1 MTTFMLNF
9 VLISVYGQIPKGPT
23 TAKTTTTTIPTTIAD
38 KIELPPSS
46 LMKPT
51 NKANYQGLPGPPP
64 YPPMQLPP
72 RSSLLDSIFNIPIQ
86 ALKAVNELVQ
96 GIAGNINMMQS
107 SYSQGRPEFDRYS
120 RSSRVNDDGESCKPL
135 CFNFQLITFK
145 DGKLGV
151 NFAGFTADVGLGG
164 LLTGNA
170 AHGGLSASAGTPF
183 GQKAG
188 AGIGGTVNG
197 PNGRTAGGAYAGAS
211 AGYGTGAS
219 TAIGGAVDEFGQ
231 SGGHGSEAHTNGL
244 STKTVQL
251 SQYPQGPQNQQF
263 DTRFGGQD
271 APAYTKREYRKK
283 YRQQQRNGNNNGV
296 EVESRI
302 DVQPAQSRQP
312 QENFDYRNFFDFGF
326 FSNLGSSFSGDHQEN
341 PDYQTINIQK
351 QLTPNTILLNRSVVP
366 KIPKRVEVPKAK
378 VEDDSFEDEIEDEVK
393 IEERVRS
400 VEKTSAEELPLPQA
414 DGIVKSKTVI
424 KSRHNIQ
431 HNPNFF
437 NDIFNV

>member
-1 MTTFMLNF
+1 MDRVYMLIMTTLMLNF
-9 VLISVYGQIPKGPT
+9 VLISVYGQSTNVLKKN
-23 TAKTTTTTIPTTIAD
+23 KTTTTTTPTTIAD
-38 KIELPPSS
+38 KIELPSS
-46 LMKPT
+46 FFMKSN
-51 NKANYQGLPGPPP
+51 NKANYASINN
-64 YPPMQLPP
+64 PMQPP

-96 GIAGNINMMQS
+96 GIAGGINMMQS
-107 SYSQGRPEFDRYS
+107 SYSQGGPGYEDQYS
-120 RSSRVNDDGESCKPL
+120 RSIPTNENAQIKK
-135 CFNFQLITFK
+135 FITLK

-219 TAIGGAVDEFGQ
+219 TAIGGAVDQFGQ

-251 SQYPQGPQNQQF
+251 SQYPQGGQNQQILLIK
-263 DTRFGGQD
+263 QK
-271 APAYTKREYRKK
+271 TKKNTNHIIQMIHTNWHKIKIHKSIYHFSKFLK
-283 YRQQQRNGNNNGV
+283 GAQ
-296 EVESRI
+296 VESRI
-302 DVQPAQSRQP
+302 ADQPAQSQQP

-366 KIPKRVEVPKAK
+366 KIPPRVEKPKAK
-378 VEDDSFEDEIEDEVK
+378 VDDSFDDSFEDEIEDEEWK
-393 IEERVRS
+393 LKR
-400 VEKTSAEELPLPQA
+400 
-414 DGIVKSKTVI
+414 
-424 KSRHNIQ
+424 
-431 HNPNFF
+431 
-437 NDIFNV
+437 